1 MMSATPP
8 IDDCLWIWGYGSL
21 IWKPAFPHTQSYKG
35 FVRGWKRRFYQ
46 GSKDHRGTEEKPGRV
61 VTLLPASP
69 RTDGKEAITYGMVY
83 RVEPLHVES
92 VLKYLDFREKG
103 GYSQLM
109 LDVIIDDARASP
121 DLKSVKALTYTATE
135 GNEDYLGPA
144 PLECIGAQIFLS
156 EGPSGK
162 NIEYLLRLAEH
173 LRLHD
178 LADPHVFELE
188 SFVKTLISDPE
199 GYTVATR
206 YYDVTAWLPRHSS
219 SGMKA
224 DIVVAEAEMRTA
236 TSVASPRAA
245 ATATTVSG
253 VLSVH
258 L

>member
-1 MMSATPP
+1 
-8 IDDCLWIWGYGSL
+8 
-21 IWKPAFPHTQSYKG
+21 
-35 FVRGWKRRFYQ
+35 
-46 GSKDHRGTEEKPGRV
+46 
-61 VTLLPASP
+61 
-69 RTDGKEAITYGMVY
+69 MVY
-83 RVEPLHVES
+83 RVERLNVES

-109 LDVIIDDARASP
+109 LDVVIDDVRAP
-121 DLKSVKALTYTATE
+121 ADLKSVKALTYAATE
-135 GNEDYLGPA
+135 DNEDYLGPA

-178 LADPHVFELE
+178 LVDPHVFELE

-219 SGMKA
+219 GTKVGT
-224 DIVVAEAEMRTA
+224 VVADAEARAVAISLVSQTA
-236 TSVASPRAA
+236 LPPAPPRQP
-245 ATATTVSG
+245 
-253 VLSVH
+253 
-258 L
+258 